1 MTKIVNPFSYRLGVL
16 NGWRSKFITGQKVRN
31 ADYKSKLKADVLLR
45 EYLTKKLRGQ
55 MVSNIEMERSQG
67 VWRIRIFTSRPG
79 NILGK
84 SGEGV
89 QNLKKDV
96 DTFLRRN
103 KLSTTEQP
111 KIDIVEVSNPE
122 TSAQIVG
129 LMVAEALEKRVPFR
143 RVLKSTIEKVSQN
156 KDVLGVKIYI
166 GGRLGGADMARGEYL
181 KKGNIP
187 LQTIRA
193 NVDYARE
200 RANMTYGVLGIKVW
214 IYKGEVFNK
223 KVDNKNNSKQ
233 EFN

>member
-1 MTKIVNPFSYRLGVL
+1 MTKIVNPFSFRLGVL
-16 NGWRSKFITGQKVRN
+16 NGWRSRYMTSGRVRN
-31 ADYKSKLKADVLLR
+31 DQYKANLKADTLLR
-45 EYLTKKLRGQ
+45 EFLVKKLRGQ
-55 MVSNIEMERSQG
+55 MVSEIEMERSQAT
-67 VWRIRIFTSRPG
+67 WRIRIFTSRPG

-84 SGEGV
+84 SGEGI
-89 QNLKKDV
+89 NDLKKEIEK
-96 DTFLRRN
+96 FLRRN
-103 KLSTTEQP
+103 KIQSQETL
-111 KIDIVEVSNPE
+111 KIDIVEIQNPE
-122 TSAQIVG
+122 TSAKIVG

-193 NVDYARE
+193 NIDYARE
-200 RANMTYGVLGIKVW
+200 KAHMTYGDLGIKVW

-223 KVDNKNNSKQ
+223 KVDSRNK
-233 EFN
+233 

>member
-1 MTKIVNPFSYRLGVL
+1 MTKIVNPFSFRLGI
-16 NGWRSKFITGQKVRN
+16 NKGWRSRFMTNAKVRN
-31 ADYKSKLKADVLLR
+31 DDYKAMLKADVLLR
-45 EYLTKKLRGQ
+45 EFLVKKLRGQ
-55 MVSNIEMERSQG
+55 MVGDIEMERSQDTWK
-67 VWRIRIFTSRPG
+67 VRIFTSRPG

-89 QNLKKDV
+89 TALKKDV
-96 DTFLRRN
+96 DAFLRRN
-103 KLSTTEQP
+103 KIDLKVQP
-111 KIDIVEVSNPE
+111 KIDIVEIQNPE
-122 TSAQIVG
+122 TNAKIVG

-143 RVLKSTIEKVSQN
+143 RVLKTTIERVSQN

-193 NVDYARE
+193 NIDFARE
-200 RANMTYGVLGIKVW
+200 KAHMTYGVLGIKVW

-223 KVDNKNNSKQ
+223 KVPNNK
-233 EFN
+233 

>member
-223 KVDNKNNSKQ
+223 KVDNRNK
-233 EFN
+233 

>member
-1 MTKIVNPFSYRLGVL
+1 MTKIVNPFSFRLGV
-16 NGWRSKFITGQKVRN
+16 NKGWRSRFMTSAKVRN
-31 ADYKSKLKADVLLR
+31 DDYRAKLKADVLLR
-45 EYLTKKLRGQ
+45 EFLVKKLRGQ
-55 MVSNIEMERSQG
+55 MVADIEMERSQG
-67 VWRIRIFTSRPG
+67 IWKIRIFTSRPG

-89 QNLKKDV
+89 QTLKIEV
-96 DTFLRRN
+96 DKFLRRH
-103 KLSTTEQP
+103 KIDLKEQP
-111 KIDIVEVSNPE
+111 KIDIVEIQNPE
-122 TSAQIVG
+122 TNAKIVG

-143 RVLKSTIEKVSQN
+143 RVLKTTIERVSQN

-193 NVDYARE
+193 DIDFARE
-200 RANMTYGVLGIKVW
+200 KAHMTYGVLGIKVW

-223 KVDNKNNSKQ
+223 KVANNK
-233 EFN
+233 